1 MMSLDP
7 NLSTNYSRM
16 VYWSVGTKMVQAH
29 PLFGVGPE
37 RIHDEFPSYNTG
49 KPVDYY
55 GHLHNNFLQIAAE
68 RGLLSLAA
76 FVWFLVELY
85 RSLLLRLRDSEGDP
99 RWAVLGSIAAL
110 TAFVVAG
117 ITEYNFGDS
126 EVFVLLLF
134 LVSIPY

>member
-1 MMSLDP
+1 
-7 NLSTNYSRM
+7 
-16 VYWSVGTKMVQAH
+16 MVQAH

-37 RIHDEFPSYNTG
+37 RIHDEFPNYNTG

-85 RSLLLRLRDSEGDP
+85 RSLLVRLRDSEDDTH
-99 RWAVLGSIAAL
+99 WAILGSIAR
-110 TAFVVAG
+110 THG
-117 ITEYNFGDS
+117 IRGRRNNRIQLRGLRSLCAPAVPRLHTLRTCACS
-126 EVFVLLLF
+126 KR
-134 LVSIPY
+134 S